1 MLYLSLSYIPPLLS
15 RYVVNTRQ
23 RPETTECRNLTFQEH
38 LLDSKKDVDRRLKA
52 VCEQFIA
59 DTSQGM
65 LRSVQEINGKVAT
78 FQAMRADKQAK
89 LSSQPWAD
97 TNILTTAVTE
107 TVKLIKQNVGGL
119 ILFVDV
125 L

>member
-1 MLYLSLSYIPPLLS
+1 M
-15 RYVVNTRQ
+15 
-23 RPETTECRNLTFQEH
+23 
-38 LLDSKKDVDRRLKA
+38 LDSKKDVDRRLKA

-65 LRSVQEINGKVAT
+65 LRSMLELNSKVST
-78 FQAMRADKQAK
+78 FQAMGADKQAR

-97 TNILTTAVTE
+97 TNIITTAVAE
-107 TVKLIKQNVGGL
+107 TVKLIKQHVGRVT
-119 ILFVDV
+119 LFVE